1 MMDAAWKEMQAWA
14 EYRELAEKRAE
25 ENERGAGAVEPPVR
39 IRYYESPSAFRCAGA
54 LTPSALVF
62 SYRLS
67 PFMGCE
73 QCDRQRNPY
82 CFEHYNPW
90 WKQGEIRVKTNTTIL
105 LREMLDS
112 GKVVGNILVDGFD
125 NLYTERET
133 RILRE
138 CLAILAEYPFRV
150 HIQASRLD
158 LLVEYLSLLEP
169 LKDRL
174 TVWVSIADDLAFQ
187 RDMVSL
193 LAGQGIRLVLSVLLF
208 PFINSGEDELA
219 SIQRFATE
227 KHLGIVFTWLRL
239 QHDGPQREAVLRW
252 IEERYGRNIAAQY
265 AAHYPANIPA
275 GRFGRAPSLPLPR
288 PLY

>member
-1 MMDAAWKEMQAWA
+1 MMDAAWKEMQAWT
-14 EYRELAEKRAE
+14 EFRELAEKRAE
-25 ENERGAGAVEPPVR
+25 ENERGAGAVETPVT
-39 IRYYESPSAFRCAGA
+39 IRYYKSPSAFRCAGA
-54 LTPSALVF
+54 ITPSALVF

-90 WKQGEIRVKTNTTIL
+90 WRQGEIRVKTNTTTL
-105 LREMLDS
+105 LREVLDS
-112 GKVVGNILVDGFD
+112 GKDVGNILVDGFD

-133 RILRE
+133 RILKE
-138 CLAILAEYPFRV
+138 CLEILARYPFRV

-158 LLVEYLSLLEP
+158 LLVEYQTLLEP

-187 RDMVSL
+187 RDMVLL

-208 PFINSGEDELA
+208 PVINSGEEELSGIRHFA
-219 SIQRFATE
+219 SE
-227 KHLGIVFTWLRL
+227 HHLEIVFTWLRL

-252 IEERYGRNIAAQY
+252 IKERYGGKF
-265 AAHYPANIPA
+265 AAHYDVLYPADIPA
-275 GRFGRAPSLPLPR
+275 GRFGRAPTLPLLR
-288 PLY
+288 PLQ